1 LSERKFSIDMYENAK
16 QMKYAVEIEI
26 ELGEYTL
33 VRPMNVWSEFDKPA
47 LFDTMKEAQ
56 AEANK
61 WNTGVVIE
69 YRS

>member
-1 LSERKFSIDMYENAK
+1 
-16 QMKYAVEIEI
+16 MKYAVEIEI

-33 VRPMNVWSEFDKPA
+33 VRDKAVWSEEDQPA
-47 LFDTMKEAQ
+47 IFDTMKEAQ

>member
-1 LSERKFSIDMYENAK
+1 MYENVK

-33 VRPMNVWSEFDKPA
+33 VRDKAVWSEEDQPA
-47 LFDTMKEAQ
+47 IFDTIKEAQ

-69 YRS
+69 YSS

>member
-1 LSERKFSIDMYENAK
+1 ME
-16 QMKYAVEIEI
+16 YAVEIEI

-33 VRPMNVWSEFDKPA
+33 VRDKAVWSEKNKPA
-47 LFDTMKEAQ
+47 IFDNMKEAQ

>member
-16 QMKYAVEIEI
+16 QMKYVVEIEI

-33 VRPMNVWSEFDKPA
+33 VRDKAVWSEEDQPA
-47 LFDTMKEAQ
+47 IFDTIKEAQ

>member
-1 LSERKFSIDMYENAK
+1 
-16 QMKYAVEIEI
+16 MKYAVEIEI

-47 LFDTMKEAQ
+47 LFNTIKEAQ

-69 YRS
+69 YSS

>member
-1 LSERKFSIDMYENAK
+1 MSERKFSIDMYENAK
-16 QMKYAVEIEI
+16 QMKYVVEIEI

-33 VRPMNVWSEFDKPA
+33 VRDKAVWSEEDQPA
-47 LFDTMKEAQ
+47 IFDTIKEAQ